1 MKRHIIKISWSTEDF
16 VIRAEKVFDNDRF
29 NSWEE
34 QYDERKFAVA
44 LDKMAR
50 NHDAN
55 EGINW
60 FTIDYNLNEMCLNK
74 KTLKIKVYPTSC

>member
-16 VIRAEKVFDNDRF
+16 VSRAEEVFDNNRF
-29 NSWEE
+29 KSWEE
-34 QYDERKFAVA
+34 QYDEKKFIIA
-44 LDKMAR
+44 LDQMAR

-60 FTIDYNLNEMCLNK
+60 FTIDFYLNEMCL
-74 KTLKIKVYPTSC
+74 KI